1 MWDDVQKKP
10 AFEMEFKST
19 VLGVRLRRDLYTDL
33 NVKKLII
40 ELLSF

>member
-19 VLGVRLRRDLYTDL
+19 VLGVRLRRDLYPDL
-33 NVKKLII
+33 EVKKLII
-40 ELLSF
+40 ELWSF

>member
-19 VLGVRLRRDLYTDL
+19 VLGVRLRRDLYR
-33 NVKKLII
+33 LI
-40 ELLSF
+40 